1 MNRILLSGNEAIAR
15 GCFEAGCGFATGYP
29 GTPSTE
35 ILESIARYAGIY
47 TNWAVNEKV
56 ALETASGACLA
67 GARSI
72 VTMKHVGLNVASDPL
87 MTLAYTGVGAGL
99 VVVSA
104 DDPGIHSSQNEQDNR
119 WYALM
124 AKIPM
129 LEPSDSEAARIF
141 TKKAFEISELFDLPV
156 LLRVTTR
163 ISHSKTVVYPEEPE
177 AVKKSIYPEKA
188 IEKYV
193 MVPANARKARLS
205 LEGRFRKLVRFSEQ
219 CSLNTVES
227 GSTDYGIITS
237 GISYQYVKE
246 VMPHAN
252 ILKLALTNPLPLN
265 LIKAFVERFAKI
277 LIVEELDPYI
287 EMQIRHIST
296 DIHGKD
302 FIPSISELTPEK
314 VREGI
319 RKFTGGTNSSVI
331 PSVRPALDVIRR
343 PPILCPG
350 CPHRGLFYQLS
361 KQRTFIAG
369 DIGCYTLAYDE
380 PLKAVHTCLD
390 MGAGIGQAMGIEK
403 AMPTVGKKPVAVIGD
418 STFLHSGMTS
428 LLNVVYNRSNILIV
442 ILDNRTT
449 AMTGAQANPLSGTDI
464 HGNPSPD
471 ISLEQIVSALGV
483 TWVRTVN
490 PYETKLLEKTIKEA
504 IAFEGPAVIITKA
517 PCVLLPEFKKNRPR
531 PFTVKTDLCTGC
543 TICLNIDCPSL
554 WWEPS
559 EVKAAGKKRAKGI
572 AYIDPVSCTG
582 CGLCADVCSFDA
594 IVKLPGTKDKS
605 PTQAELGYPAPF
617 PKEGIGGITQ
627 SSERDITVQGKKV
640 TMSASTVVTGVGGQ
654 GVVSATDIISI
665 VALKAGYEVKK
676 SDVHGMA
683 QRGGAVTSFVRY
695 GNKVY
700 SPIIEQGT
708 ADYLIALEEMEA
720 LRGIVFLKDNG
731 TVILSDFHT
740 PPPDVALGYKKY
752 PEHIQEQLKAIKPAV
767 KCYRAGVIDVLKQ
780 HPTYSINMFLLGI
793 YAYFQSYEKMLWL
806 EAIRQRFK
814 RSDRAIESFLYG
826 YEKQRKEML

>member
-1 MNRILLSGNEAIAR
+1 MDRILLSGNEAIAR
-15 GCFEAGCGFATGYP
+15 GSYEAGCRFATGYP

-35 ILESIARYAGIY
+35 ILESIARYEGIY

-87 MTLAYTGVGAGL
+87 MTLAYTGTGAGM

-129 LEPSDSEAARIF
+129 LEPSDSEEARIF

-163 ISHSKTVVYPEEPE
+163 ISHSKTVVYPEEPQG
-177 AVKKSIYPEKA
+177 AKKSFFPDKQ

-205 LEGRFRKLVRFSEQ
+205 LEDKLNKLARFSEQ
-219 CSLNTVES
+219 CSLNKVES

-246 VMPHAN
+246 AMPGAN
-252 ILKLALTNPLPLN
+252 ILKLSLTNPLPLQ
-265 LIKAFVERFAKI
+265 LIKVFVERFKKI
-277 LIVEELDPYI
+277 LVVEELDPYI
-287 EMQIRHIST
+287 EMQIRHISAA
-296 DIHGKD
+296 IHGKV

-314 VREGI
+314 VRDGI
-319 RKFTGGTNSSVI
+319 REFTGAV
-331 PSVRPALDVIRR
+331 PSPVSPAAGPPPDLIRR

-403 AMPTVGKKPVAVIGD
+403 AMPRGSKKPVAVIGD
-418 STFLHSGMTS
+418 STFLHSGMTA
-428 LLNVVYNRSNILIV
+428 LLNVVYNRSNILVV

-464 HGNPSPD
+464 QGNPSPD

-483 TWVRTVN
+483 KWIRTVN
-490 PYETKLLEKTIKEA
+490 PYETKPLEKTMKEA
-504 IAFEGPAVIITKA
+504 AAFEGPAVIITKA
-517 PCVLLPEFKKNRPR
+517 PCVLLPEFKKSRPR

-543 TICLNIDCPSL
+543 TICLNIDCPSI
-554 WWEPS
+554 WWEPA
-559 EVKAAGKKRAKGI
+559 EVKAEGKKRAKGI

-594 IVKLPGTKDKS
+594 IVRT
-605 PTQAELGYPAPF
+605 
-617 PKEGIGGITQ
+617 
-627 SSERDITVQGKKV
+627 
-640 TMSASTVVTGVGGQ
+640 
-654 GVVSATDIISI
+654 
-665 VALKAGYEVKK
+665 
-676 SDVHGMA
+676 
-683 QRGGAVTSFVRY
+683 
-695 GNKVY
+695 
-700 SPIIEQGT
+700 
-708 ADYLIALEEMEA
+708 EE
-720 LRGIVFLKDNG
+720 
-731 TVILSDFHT
+731 
-740 PPPDVALGYKKY
+740 
-752 PEHIQEQLKAIKPAV
+752 
-767 KCYRAGVIDVLKQ
+767 
-780 HPTYSINMFLLGI
+780 
-793 YAYFQSYEKMLWL
+793 
-806 EAIRQRFK
+806 
-814 RSDRAIESFLYG
+814 
-826 YEKQRKEML
+826 

>member
-1 MNRILLSGNEAIAR
+1 MKRILLSGNEAIAR

-35 ILESIARYAGIY
+35 ILENIADYEGISA
-47 TNWAVNEKV
+47 NWAVNEKV

-129 LEPSDSEAARIF
+129 LEPSDSEEARIF

-163 ISHSKTVVYPEEPE
+163 ISHSKTVVHPGEPE
-177 AVKKSIYPEKA
+177 AVKKSTYPEKA

-205 LEGRFRKLVRFSEQ
+205 LEDRFHKLVRFSEQ
-219 CSLNTVES
+219 CALNTVES

-246 VMPHAN
+246 VMPDAN
-252 ILKLALTNPLPLN
+252 ILKLVLTNPLPLN
-265 LIKAFVERFAKI
+265 LIKAFVERFKKI

-287 EMQIRHIST
+287 EMQIRHISAS
-296 DIHGKD
+296 IHGKD
-302 FIPSISELTPEK
+302 FIPSISELSPEK

-319 RKFTGGTNSSVI
+319 IKFTGGTNAPVPHSGS
-331 PSVRPALDVIRR
+331 PAPDVIRR

-350 CPHRGLFYQLS
+350 CPHRGLFYQLG

-390 MGAGIGQAMGIEK
+390 MGAGIGQAMGIEQV
-403 AMPTVGKKPVAVIGD
+403 MPKGGKKPVAVIGD
-418 STFLHSGMTS
+418 STFLHSGMTA
-428 LLNVVYNRSNILIV
+428 LLNVVYNKSNILVV

-483 TWVRTVN
+483 KWVRTVN
-490 PYETKLLEKTIKEA
+490 PYETKPLEKTIKES
-504 IAFEGPAVIITKA
+504 IAYDGPAVIITKA
-517 PCVLLPEFKKNRPR
+517 PCVLLPEFKKSRPK
-531 PFTVKTDLCTGC
+531 PYTVKTDLCTGC

-554 WWEPS
+554 WWEPA

-582 CGLCADVCSFDA
+582 CGLCADVCSFEA
-594 IVKLPGTKDKS
+594 IV
-605 PTQAELGYPAPF
+605 
-617 PKEGIGGITQ
+617 
-627 SSERDITVQGKKV
+627 R
-640 TMSASTVVTGVGGQ
+640 
-654 GVVSATDIISI
+654 
-665 VALKAGYEVKK
+665 
-676 SDVHGMA
+676 
-683 QRGGAVTSFVRY
+683 
-695 GNKVY
+695 
-700 SPIIEQGT
+700 
-708 ADYLIALEEMEA
+708 EE
-720 LRGIVFLKDNG
+720 
-731 TVILSDFHT
+731 
-740 PPPDVALGYKKY
+740 
-752 PEHIQEQLKAIKPAV
+752 
-767 KCYRAGVIDVLKQ
+767 
-780 HPTYSINMFLLGI
+780 
-793 YAYFQSYEKMLWL
+793 
-806 EAIRQRFK
+806 
-814 RSDRAIESFLYG
+814 
-826 YEKQRKEML
+826 

>member
-15 GCFEAGCGFATGYP
+15 GSFEAGCRFATGYP

-35 ILESIARYAGIY
+35 ILETIAQYEGIY

-67 GARSI
+67 GARSL

-87 MTLAYTGVGAGL
+87 MTLAYTGIGAGL
-99 VVVSA
+99 VIVSA

-129 LEPSDSEAARIF
+129 LEPSDSEEARIF

-163 ISHSKTVVYPEEPE
+163 ISHSKTIVYPEEPQSI
-177 AVKKSIYPEKA
+177 KKSVYPEKA

-205 LEGRFRKLVRFSEQ
+205 LENKLNKLMQFSEQ
-219 CSLNTVES
+219 CSLNKVES

-237 GISYQYVKE
+237 GVSYQYVKE
-246 VMPHAN
+246 SMPDAN
-252 ILKLALTNPLPLN
+252 ILKLSLTNPLPLSA
-265 LIKAFVERFAKI
+265 IKVFVERFKKI
-277 LIVEELDPYI
+277 LVVEELDPYI
-287 EMQIRHIST
+287 EMQIRYISANV
-296 DIHGKD
+296 HGKD

-314 VREGI
+314 VRKGI
-319 RKFTGGTNSSVI
+319 REFTNGTPSRVSSSGN
-331 PSVRPALDVIRR
+331 PLPDLIRR
-343 PPILCPG
+343 PPLLCAG

-361 KQRTFIAG
+361 KQRSFIAG

-403 AMPTVGKKPVAVIGD
+403 AMPAGGKKPVAVIGD

-428 LLNVVYNRSNILIV
+428 LLNVVYNRSNILVV

-464 HGNPSPD
+464 HGHSSPD

-483 TWVRTVN
+483 KWVRTVN
-490 PYETKLLEKTIKEA
+490 PYETKPLEKTIKEA

-517 PCVLLPEFKKNRPR
+517 PCVLLPEFKKNRSS

-543 TICLNIDCPSL
+543 TICLNIDCPSI
-554 WWEPS
+554 WWEPTD
-559 EVKAAGKKRAKGI
+559 VRAAGKKRAKGI

-594 IVKLPGTKDKS
+594 IVK
-605 PTQAELGYPAPF
+605 E
-617 PKEGIGGITQ
+617 
-627 SSERDITVQGKKV
+627 
-640 TMSASTVVTGVGGQ
+640 
-654 GVVSATDIISI
+654 
-665 VALKAGYEVKK
+665 
-676 SDVHGMA
+676 
-683 QRGGAVTSFVRY
+683 
-695 GNKVY
+695 
-700 SPIIEQGT
+700 EQ
-708 ADYLIALEEMEA
+708 
-720 LRGIVFLKDNG
+720 
-731 TVILSDFHT
+731 
-740 PPPDVALGYKKY
+740 
-752 PEHIQEQLKAIKPAV
+752 
-767 KCYRAGVIDVLKQ
+767 
-780 HPTYSINMFLLGI
+780 
-793 YAYFQSYEKMLWL
+793 
-806 EAIRQRFK
+806 
-814 RSDRAIESFLYG
+814 
-826 YEKQRKEML
+826 